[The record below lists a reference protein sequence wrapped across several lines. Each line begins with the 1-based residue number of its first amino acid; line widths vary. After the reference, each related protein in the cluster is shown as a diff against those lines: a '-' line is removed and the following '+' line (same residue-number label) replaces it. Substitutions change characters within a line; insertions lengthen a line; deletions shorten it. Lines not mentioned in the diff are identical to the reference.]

1 MSLDPEM
8 FPPVKVKET
17 AGDILLLS
25 SVMAEML
32 RVEEFTASENVRD
45 RIPSSMLR
53 LKLSTFGDVVSKM
66 RLETGMKRPP
76 SE

>member
-25 SVMAEML
+25 SVIAEML

-53 LKLSTFGDVVSKM
+53 LKLSTLGDVVSGT